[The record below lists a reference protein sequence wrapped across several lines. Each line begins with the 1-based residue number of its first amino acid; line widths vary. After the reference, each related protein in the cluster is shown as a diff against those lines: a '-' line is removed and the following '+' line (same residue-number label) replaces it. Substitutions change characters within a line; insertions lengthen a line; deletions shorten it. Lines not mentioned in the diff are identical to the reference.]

1 MTYRHTR
8 PTGSTM
14 HPPRAIGYVRR
25 RSHHKLCSARCV
37 ARIVFLLASAI
48 SEDGD
53 DVELDFYVVLDLVD
67 GGLVRFEL
75 GCLATAEV
83 SE

>member
-1 MTYRHTR
+1 VVEAEGVH
-8 PTGSTM
+8 
-14 HPPRAIGYVRR
+14 AD
-25 RSHHKLCSARCV
+25 A
-37 ARIVFLLASAI
+37 

-83 SE
+83 SEKVVFVIGHGEVCLCLIVFYQSFPFLTF

>member
-1 MTYRHTR
+1 MVEAEGVH
-8 PTGSTM
+8 
-14 HPPRAIGYVRR
+14 AD
-25 RSHHKLCSARCV
+25 A
-37 ARIVFLLASAI
+37 